1 MSSLEG
7 YTKKN
12 DKNINLYE
20 RIIKIWNNIPLF
32 IKFFLIMTFIFYF
45 LNLFT
50 NNIAFFLSNIPYY
63 TITKYQFWRLITTIF
78 ISTNFFKIIIGLI
91 CWVKYASSLETSMGT
106 IKYMTIFILNTF
118 FIQIIFCIFDY
129 SIMYFFNKNIHFLLN
144 KNTLKGTNN
153 MSIWGNIICEL
164 TLLCLSNPES
174 PNKLL
179 FIPIV
184 IKAKFYPF
192 LLFGVYT
199 IVNSFKFDLEIIS
212 GIIYAYIYFY
222 FLKNYLKISD
232 NFAQMIEDR
241 FCCKKISEIN
251 SFISVSNINNGNP
264 FSIMNI
270 TVNQIKV
277 GNKNKD
283 NDMEE
288 LNIKKGATIHGTFGY
303 GKDEYTKFQGNE

>member
-118 FIQIIFCIFDY
+118 F
-129 SIMYFFNKNIHFLLN
+129 
-144 KNTLKGTNN
+144 
-153 MSIWGNIICEL
+153 
-164 TLLCLSNPES
+164 
-174 PNKLL
+174 
-179 FIPIV
+179 
-184 IKAKFYPF
+184 
-192 LLFGVYT
+192 
-199 IVNSFKFDLEIIS
+199 SFKAS
-212 GIIYAYIYFY
+212 C
-222 FLKNYLKISD
+222 N
-232 NFAQMIEDR
+232 
-241 FCCKKISEIN
+241 
-251 SFISVSNINNGNP
+251 
-264 FSIMNI
+264 
-270 TVNQIKV
+270 
-277 GNKNKD
+277 
-283 NDMEE
+283 
-288 LNIKKGATIHGTFGY
+288 
-303 GKDEYTKFQGNE
+303 KFQVE